1 MELTMFKIG
10 DFSKLSQVS
19 AKTLRYYDEIDLLKP
34 GEIDRF
40 TGYRYYTMA
49 QLARLHRI
57 LALKDLGLSLEQIR
71 RMLDEALP
79 AAQIHGML
87 KLKQAE
93 IEQHIADEATR
104 LARVAAL
111 LRQIEQEDTMPT
123 QEVVI
128 KRIEPQRV
136 AAIRDVVPT
145 FAAQGQLW
153 GELDG
158 YLGQRHITPIG
169 PCLTIYHDP
178 EYREH
183 DVELEVCEPVASA
196 VAGEGRVKVYELP
209 AVETMACILHHG
221 DFQNVGETYHA
232 LLRWIETNGYRIA
245 GCNREVYLLAV
256 ADPRTQAKYPVEYL
270 TDSDDQRVTEIQFP
284 IEKV

>member
-1 MELTMFKIG
+1 MFKIG

-40 TGYRYYTMA
+40 TGYRYYSMA

-57 LALKDLGLSLEQIR
+57 LALKDLGLSLEQIQ
-71 RMLDEALP
+71 RMLDQALP

-93 IEQHIADEATR
+93 IEQHIENEQAR
-104 LARVAAL
+104 LARVATL
-111 LRQIEQEDTMPT
+111 LRQIEQEDIMPT
-123 QEVVI
+123 QEIVI
-128 KRIEPQRV
+128 KHIEPQRV
-136 AAIRDVVPT
+136 AAIHDVVPT

-153 GELDG
+153 GELDT
-158 YLGQRHITPIG
+158 YLGQHNISPIG

-178 EYREH
+178 EFREH
-183 DVELEVCEPVASA
+183 DVELEVCEPVARS
-196 VAGEGRVKVYELP
+196 VAGDERVKVHELP
-209 AVETMACILHHG
+209 AVDSMACILHHG
-221 DFQNVGETYHA
+221 GFHNVGETYAA
-232 LLRWIETNGYRIA
+232 LLRWIETNGYRIS

-256 ADPRTQAKYPVEYL
+256 AGPHTQAKYPAEYL
-270 TDSDDQRVTEIQFP
+270 TDSDDKRVTEIQFP
-284 IEKV
+284 VEKV

>member
-1 MELTMFKIG
+1 MFKIG

-93 IEQHIADEATR
+93 IEQHIEDDQAR

-123 QEVVI
+123 PEVII

-153 GELDG
+153 GELDA
-158 YLGQRHITPIG
+158 YLGQHHITPIG

-183 DVELEVCEPVASA
+183 DVELEVCEPVARA
-196 VAGEGRVKVYELP
+196 VTGEGRVKVYELP
-209 AVETMACILHHG
+209 AVKTMACILHHG
-221 DFQNVGETYHA
+221 DFQNVGETYNA
-232 LLRWIETNGYRIA
+232 LLRWIETNGYRIS

-256 ADPRTQAKYPVEYL
+256 ADPHTQAKYPADYL
-270 TDSDDQRVTEIQFP
+270 TDSDDKRVTEIQFP